1 MGSRELCIEALNAG
15 IQPPSFKDLLLPVS
29 NPAANAKKRNKK
41 KKRQKA
47 KKQAETSAAAPG
59 MSEDEGL
66 SKIEQLSMH
75 PALDK
80 LMAEKDKEYMEYRR
94 NIESNFTASPNGSS
108 QYYPSLD
115 DMNAISSTDWQF
127 TLESNAAAEP
137 SDECIISSSHI
148 VDEAEFPIHF
158 PTLEEAASSSNMSA
172 NSVQNNL
179 SPFPPIEPIMPLPT
193 STSSKKKKKKKKKSK
208 NANPVTT
215 ESIDSQANVQDDLPS
230 QDQSCYDN
238 TDQHSFSSFSNTEFG
253 KSKDKIWA
261 ASNTEE
267 REQIREFWLSL
278 SEIERRS
285 LVKVEKEAVLQKMK
299 EQQKYSCSCSVC
311 GRKRLAIEEEL
322 EVLYDAYYEELEQY
336 ANIQRNRALMQ
347 NSKALDEITSPIAS
361 PPNVEINEVIDNG
374 ESEKDAGFQI
384 ESETPEG
391 NIEEDSSHQTN
402 ASTKDGQELS
412 IGRRV
417 SAFTEQ
423 FDSID
428 VDANQVEKLPYTPM
442 DPSRYHEKNSYHA
455 DLYNFGSSLTVKGG
469 ILTVAD
475 DLLKNDGKKFIEMME
490 QLAERRMQR
499 EDNST
504 FHEPELYD
512 NAIEYD
518 ENEEEEDEDIEEEDE
533 DELDLMTDEQRME
546 EGRRMFQIFA
556 ARLFEQRVLQAYR
569 ERVAQ
574 QRQAKLLEEIEEE
587 NRRKQERE
595 LRKLKEKERKRDK
608 KKQQKLAKEEERQK
622 REAER
627 LAEETAQ
634 KAAEAKKAEEARKRK
649 EEQRLKKEE
658 KKRLQELERQR
669 KEERRRIE
677 AEERQKQKEQEKKLK
692 KQQEEERQNALRE
705 QQLHLQKLEEEKL
718 RKKELEEEER
728 RRSKEE
734 QERLSIARAKE
745 LEEAEQRLREA
756 KIAAFFAPSKEDVIN
771 IASQPSFLP
780 QNLPNAYTQKEPHL
794 SPSGA
799 SSTTP
804 NLHPTQLRQMNT
816 LPFGTPQPNPTYQN
830 PSLLPERLTPSPS
843 FVSSSSYSSPLN
855 IPNSSLC
862 IDNNGR
868 SRQFSTG
875 NPNLLNP
882 GRNSN
887 GLYSPVSLLN
897 NLNNHGS
904 FGLGPGTRNSLGRQ
918 ASMHYSGFPNSIS
931 PLSRK
936 LSTSNT
942 PPLLS
947 RLNLVSNAQHN
958 PPELNSVPGDHASNM
973 DMATS
978 KETLMGSFGTEAL
991 GLGSPTPMR
1000 TKPTPIRRPSQSNS
1014 LLMKKT
1020 LKEERMGS
1028 RALLD
1033 ENSDTVLS
1041 QNPALGASYDGLT
1054 RRGSQGY
1061 VKSLNYSTWNSPN
1074 NTSFYNP
1081 LSSGPWS
1088 SALGAF
1094 TPNSLTTDAPRA
1106 GNTHG

>member
-15 IQPPSFKDLLLPVS
+15 IEPPSFKDLLLPVS

-47 KKQAETSAAAPG
+47 KKQAEVSAAPSG
-59 MSEDEGL
+59 ISEDEGL

-75 PALDK
+75 PSLDK

-94 NIESNFTASPNGSS
+94 NMESNFTASPNGSS
-108 QYYPSLD
+108 HYYPSLD

-158 PTLEEAASSSNMSA
+158 PTLEEAASPSNISSN
-172 NSVQNNL
+172 SVHNNL

-193 STSSKKKKKKKKKSK
+193 TTSSKKKKKKKKKSK
-208 NANPVTT
+208 NANPAMN
-215 ESIDSQANVQDDLPS
+215 EPIDPQTDVQEECDGNADEHAFPS
-230 QDQSCYDN
+230 FPN
-238 TDQHSFSSFSNTEFG
+238 TNNG
-253 KSKDKIWA
+253 KPKDKIWA

-278 SEIERRS
+278 SESERRS

-347 NSKALDEITSPIAS
+347 QSKALDEINTPIAS
-361 PPNVEINEVIDNG
+361 APNVEITEYID
-374 ESEKDAGFQI
+374 EEEIEKDIDFQT
-384 ESETPEG
+384 ESETPEESLG
-391 NIEEDSSHQTN
+391 EYVSHQDDT
-402 ASTKDGQELS
+402 SVQDGQGLS
-412 IGRRV
+412 VDKNI

-423 FDSID
+423 LDSVD
-428 VDANQVEKLPYTPM
+428 VDANQVESLPYTPT
-442 DPSRYHEKNSYHA
+442 DPSRLHEKNSYHA

-499 EDNST
+499 EDNNT
-504 FHEPELYD
+504 FHEPEMYD
-512 NAIEYD
+512 SGIEYD
-518 ENEEEEDEDIEEEDE
+518 ENEDEEDEDIDEEDE

-569 ERVAQ
+569 EKVAQ

-587 NRRKQERE
+587 NRRKKERE

-608 KKQQKLAKEEERQK
+608 KKQQRLAKEEERQK

-627 LAEETAQ
+627 LAEEAAQ

-649 EEQRLKKEE
+649 EEQRIKKEE
-658 KKRLQELERQR
+658 KKRQQELERQK
-669 KEERRRIE
+669 KEEKRRME
-677 AEERQKQKEQEKKLK
+677 LEERQRQKELEKKLK
-692 KQQEEERQNALRE
+692 KQQEEERLNVVRE
-705 QQLHLQKLEEEKL
+705 QQLRLQKLEEKKL
-718 RKKELEEEER
+718 RQKELEEEEK
-728 RRSKEE
+728 RRSEEE
-734 QERLSIARAKE
+734 QERSSIAQAQE
-745 LEEAEQRLREA
+745 ADEAERKLREA
-756 KIAAFFAPSKEDVIN
+756 KIAAFFAPSKEDTMN
-771 IASQPSFLP
+771 IATHSSSLP
-780 QNLPNAYTQKEPHL
+780 QALPNTYLRTEPQFSPSRASSVAPNLPSIRPREI
-794 SPSGA
+794 
-799 SSTTP
+799 
-804 NLHPTQLRQMNT
+804 NT
-816 LPFGTPQPNPTYQN
+816 LPFGTPQPIPTYKN
-830 PSLLPERLTPSPS
+830 PSQLPERLAPSPS
-843 FVSSSSYSSPLN
+843 FITSPSFPSPLN

-862 IDNNGR
+862 LDNNGR
-868 SRQFSTG
+868 SRQLSSG
-875 NPNLLNP
+875 NPNLLNSN
-882 GRNSN
+882 RNSN
-887 GLYSPVSLLN
+887 GLYSPVSLLT
-897 NLNNHGS
+897 NHSS
-904 FGLGPGTRNSLGRQ
+904 FGLGSSTRNSLGQ
-918 ASMHYSGFPNSIS
+918 TASPVHYSRFSNCIS
-931 PLSRK
+931 PLSIK
-936 LSTSNT
+936 PSTTKT

-947 RLNLVSNAQHN
+947 RLNLQSNSQQD
-958 PPELNSVPGDHASNM
+958 PSELNDIIGNSVPNM
-973 DMATS
+973 NMATS

-1000 TKPTPIRRPSQSNS
+1000 SRPAPIRRPSQGSS

-1020 LKEERMGS
+1020 LKEERLGS

-1041 QNPALGASYDGLT
+1041 QNTSLGASYDGLN
-1054 RRGSQGY
+1054 RRASHGY
-1061 VKSLNYSTWNSPN
+1061 AKSLNYSNWNSPN
-1074 NTSFYNP
+1074 NTAFYNP
-1081 LSSGPWS
+1081 LSTGPWS

-1094 TPNSLTTDAPRA
+1094 TPSTLTSDASRRQQSDHVSLAQ
-1106 GNTHG
+1106 GK